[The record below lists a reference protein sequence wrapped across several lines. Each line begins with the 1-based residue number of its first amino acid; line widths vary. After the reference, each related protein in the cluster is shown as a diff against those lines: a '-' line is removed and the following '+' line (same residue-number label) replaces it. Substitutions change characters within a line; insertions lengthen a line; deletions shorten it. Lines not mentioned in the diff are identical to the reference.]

1 MSVDT
6 LRETFHINRISNF
19 YLQDFLTAQTYR
31 PEITAAKKHILGL
44 NNCTL
49 QSVCTKLIQQGKS
62 PKYSSEGLKCLKPR
76 NTNTMLVSI
85 DDIDWI
91 DISTKEKIQNQK
103 VSYGDIL
110 ITRSGSGTIGR
121 ASIYPY
127 KDDNIYVND
136 HLFIVRPDKADSHY
150 VCSYLGSYFGQRLLE
165 AGISGS
171 TGQLNLSNQ
180 HIKSIRLFEPDIN
193 IQKYIGDKVRQAEQ
207 LRAWAKELRDSVDSQ
222 LNNLKLPINEP
233 PQMINLMCAKDMED
247 RLDPRPY
254 RSHYLKLTESIES
267 IAHDSISKIT
277 TLASGCPVS
286 SKDFVENEGIPLVRI
301 RNIGFDDFIG
311 LDTGVGED
319 VYQDSAKYHAKEKM
333 IVVGMDGIFRS
344 QFFIADELPMLVNQ
358 RVAMLSPTNIRGELL
373 THWLNRPEGQMQLN
387 QWAVKTTVEHTSLS
401 DIGRILIPRLNKD
414 LEDRLAD
421 NLLNA
426 RLAYRYSKFL
436 IQVAKTLVEALI
448 EGQLTEE
455 QVIQAQQ
462 ALEDGD
468 STLDKAILGKLSSE
482 GYAVEGAAPLFSDID
497 ELYRLLASATA
508 NDSED

>member
-1 MSVDT
+1 MFY
-6 LRETFHINRISNF
+6 RKISANS
-19 YLQDFLTAQTYR
+19 LNTKRLDSDFYR
-31 PEITAAKKHILGL
+31 PEYLVIDEVLSHLNCVKLGSIGHFFTGPFGSKLPSSLYVEEGIPLFRVANVGQFEVITESFVYLAPKSHEELKASEVLPGDLLIVKASVGEKICKIPESLPKANITQHI
-44 NNCTL
+44 
-49 QSVCTKLIQQGKS
+49 IAIR
-62 PKYSSEGLKCLKPR
+62 PKNY
-76 NTNTMLVSI
+76 M
-85 DDIDWI
+85 DIDY
-91 DISTKEKIQNQK
+91 ISTFLFSYYGVGQLQRYSLGSIIQ
-103 VSYGDIL
+103 
-110 ITRSGSGTIGR
+110 
-121 ASIYPY
+121 
-127 KDDNIYVND
+127 
-136 HLFIVRPDKADSHY
+136 
-150 VCSYLGSYFGQRLLE
+150 YLGVTDTKNVSLYYPHLV
-165 AGISGS
+165 A
-171 TGQLNLSNQ
+171 
-180 HIKSIRLFEPDIN
+180 
-193 IQKYIGDKVRQAEQ
+193 QKYIGDKVRQAEE

-222 LNNLKLPINEP
+222 LDNLKLPINEP
-233 PQMINLMCAKDMED
+233 PQMINLMSAKDMED

-267 IAHDSISKIT
+267 IDHESISKIT

-401 DIGRILIPRLNKD
+401 DIGRILIPRLDKE

-421 NLLNA
+421 DLLNA

-436 IQVAKTLVEALI
+436 TQVAKTLVEALI

-455 QVIQAQQ
+455 QLIQAQQ

-468 STLDKAILGKLSSE
+468 NTLDKAILSKLSSE
-482 GYAVEGAAPLFSDID
+482 GYAVEGAVPLFSDVD

-508 NDSED
+508 AADSED

>member
-1 MSVDT
+1 MAVFSIIPTSEMTERFDAEFYTPNFLVNDKKLKSMPHEELSEILQNLQLGYTGPTEKFYETDGINYLSSKNIIDGNIVITDATDT
-6 LRETFHINRISNF
+6 ISTYAHKND
-19 YLQDFLTAQTYR
+19 LKKTAVQ
-31 PEITAAKKHILGL
+31 EGD
-44 NNCTL
+44 
-49 QSVCTKLIQQGKS
+49 VLISRTGNVGKS
-62 PKYSSEGLKCLKPR
+62 AIVTRHLGEANIAAHLIALRIKKGW
-76 NTNTMLVSI
+76 
-85 DDIDWI
+85 D
-91 DISTKEKIQNQK
+91 
-103 VSYGDIL
+103 SYYLSAFLNSFHG
-110 ITRSGSGTIGR
+110 RQQSQRHQRGTIIQGL
-121 ASIYPY
+121 SVYDVP
-127 KDDNIYVND
+127 
-136 HLFIVRPDKADSHY
+136 LFYIPIFSK
-150 VCSYLGSYFGQRLLE
+150 
-165 AGISGS
+165 I
-171 TGQLNLSNQ
+171 T
-180 HIKSIRLFEPDIN
+180 
-193 IQKYIGDKVRQAEQ
+193 QKYIGDKVRQAEE
-207 LRAWAKELRDSVDSQ
+207 LRAWAKKLRNNVDSQ

-267 IAHDSISKIT
+267 IDHESISKIT

-401 DIGRILIPRLNKD
+401 DIGRILIPRLDKE

-436 IQVAKTLVEALI
+436 TEVAKTLVEALI

-455 QVIQAQQ
+455 QLIQAQQ

-468 STLDKAILGKLSSE
+468 NTLDKAILSKLSSE
-482 GYAVEGAAPLFSDID
+482 GYAVEGAAPLFSGID

-508 NDSED
+508 FDSEE

>member
-1 MSVDT
+1 MAVFSIIPTSEMTERFDAEFYTPNFLVNDKKLKSMPHEELSEILQNLQLGYTGPTEKFYEIDGINYLSSKNIIDGNIVITDATDTISTYAHKNDLKKTAVQEGDVLISRTGSV
-6 LRETFHINRISNF
+6 
-19 YLQDFLTAQTYR
+19 
-31 PEITAAKKHILGL
+31 
-44 NNCTL
+44 
-49 QSVCTKLIQQGKS
+49 GKS
-62 PKYSSEGLKCLKPR
+62 AIVTRHLGEANIAAHLIALRIKKGW
-76 NTNTMLVSI
+76 
-85 DDIDWI
+85 D
-91 DISTKEKIQNQK
+91 
-103 VSYGDIL
+103 SYYLSAFLNSFHG
-110 ITRSGSGTIGR
+110 RQQSQRHQRGTIIQGL
-121 ASIYPY
+121 SVYDVP
-127 KDDNIYVND
+127 
-136 HLFIVRPDKADSHY
+136 LFYIPIFSK
-150 VCSYLGSYFGQRLLE
+150 
-165 AGISGS
+165 
-171 TGQLNLSNQ
+171 TT
-180 HIKSIRLFEPDIN
+180 
-193 IQKYIGDKVRQAEQ
+193 QKYIGDKVRQAEE

-222 LNNLKLPINEP
+222 LDNLKLPINEP
-233 PQMINLMCAKDMED
+233 PQMINLMSAKDMED

-267 IAHDSISKIT
+267 IDHESISKIT

-401 DIGRILIPRLNKD
+401 DIGRILIPRLDKE

-421 NLLNA
+421 DLLNA

-436 IQVAKTLVEALI
+436 TQVAKTLVEALI

-455 QVIQAQQ
+455 QLIQAQQ

-468 STLDKAILGKLSSE
+468 NTLDKAILSKLSSE
-482 GYAVEGAAPLFSDID
+482 GYAVEGAVPLFSDVD

-508 NDSED
+508 AADSED